1 MCRRLGPGDL
11 APLVL
16 LTFVPLA
23 RLRREGRLGV
33 NPTSEESSRVLMA
46 FFMLETLREGR
57 VLESRRELQEKG
69 VLEVDCPVCLG
80 CLAGV
85 NGVVTFHVLQCGHR
99 CEDARTCTAPPRP
112 RARVDADAKVD
123 HLTRA
128 RALPL
133 HPSQGPRGVSA
144 QTREDARNRRRLRV
158 PALPWHVI
166 HYAHLCD
173 EGRLGVMQV
182 RALAYC
188 YTAPRCSSC
197 FAESLIL
204 TTLCV
209 PFVLHPLPATSHS
222 L

>member
-1 MCRRLGPGDL
+1 MCSRLGLGGL
-11 APLVL
+11 APLVW

-23 RLRREGRLGV
+23 RLRREGRLGL

-46 FFMLETLREGR
+46 YFMLETLREGR

-112 RARVDADAKVD
+112 RACVDADAKVD

-128 RALPL
+128 RARS
-133 HPSQGPRGVSA
+133 HCI
-144 QTREDARNRRRLRV
+144 RRRVHEECLLKLEKTPETGGGFGCPLCRGTSYITQIFV
-158 PALPWHVI
+158 MKGALV
-166 HYAHLCD
+166 
-173 EGRLGVMQV
+173 
-182 RALAYC
+182 
-188 YTAPRCSSC
+188 
-197 FAESLIL
+197 
-204 TTLCV
+204 
-209 PFVLHPLPATSHS
+209 
-222 L
+222 

>member
-1 MCRRLGPGDL
+1 MCSRLGPGGL

-23 RLRREGRLGV
+23 RLRREGRLGL

-128 RALPL
+128 RARS
-133 HPSQGPRGVSA
+133 HCI
-144 QTREDARNRRRLRV
+144 RRRVHEECLLKLEKT
-158 PALPWHVI
+158 PETGGGFECP
-166 HYAHLCD
+166 LCR
-173 EGRLGVMQV
+173 GTSYITRIFVMKGDLV
-182 RALAYC
+182 
-188 YTAPRCSSC
+188 
-197 FAESLIL
+197 
-204 TTLCV
+204 
-209 PFVLHPLPATSHS
+209 
-222 L
+222 